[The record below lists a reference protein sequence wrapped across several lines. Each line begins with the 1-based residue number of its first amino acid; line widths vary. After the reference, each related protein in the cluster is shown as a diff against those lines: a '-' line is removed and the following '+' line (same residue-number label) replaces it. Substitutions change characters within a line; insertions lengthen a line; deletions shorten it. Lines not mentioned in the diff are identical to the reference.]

1 MPANSRVYAKM
12 KYNLNDFTRIFT
24 KQLCAIGLI
33 ISPPP
38 LLAFELSS
46 KGGGEFL
53 NFFQEAK
60 YPEQSGT
67 YPSVFIEPELYHAI
81 NDTTELKA
89 KLFYRYDGNSA
100 SRTHADIRELMVYHY
115 ADEWEIHAGIGKV
128 FWGTTESRHLV
139 DVVNQVDFIESLDDE
154 ARLGQA
160 ILQAKF
166 IKEWGTLDLM
176 VLPYFRPMQ
185 FGERDMRSRFN
196 PAIAKQDPRYQ
207 SKHKQNQLDLAARW
221 NQRFGDLDL
230 GLSYF
235 TGTQRTPLLQPITEN
250 GQTRLLPV
258 YVQSQQLGLDAQYI
272 AGDLLLKVEAVHR
285 NSHQLNAQNQFTN
298 HQTNALVAGFEFT
311 LVGIQDTV
319 YDLGIIGEYL
329 YDEWE
334 AITPFQ
340 KDWMT
345 GLRWV
350 FNDTQSTEILI
361 GHIID
366 LDDQSQIWSLEASRR
381 IGDNWKAELT
391 GRWVTNVDEQNYYV
405 KTYQQD
411 DLINL
416 KVSYY
421 F

>member
-1 MPANSRVYAKM
+1 
-12 KYNLNDFTRIFT
+12 
-24 KQLCAIGLI
+24 
-33 ISPPP
+33 
-38 LLAFELSS
+38 
-46 KGGGEFL
+46 
-53 NFFQEAK
+53 
-60 YPEQSGT
+60 
-67 YPSVFIEPELYHAI
+67 
-81 NDTTELKA
+81 
-89 KLFYRYDGNSA
+89 
-100 SRTHADIRELMVYHY
+100 
-115 ADEWEIHAGIGKV
+115 
-128 FWGTTESRHLV
+128 
-139 DVVNQVDFIESLDDE
+139 
-154 ARLGQA
+154 
-160 ILQAKF
+160 
-166 IKEWGTLDLM
+166 
-176 VLPYFRPMQ
+176 
-185 FGERDMRSRFN
+185 
-196 PAIAKQDPRYQ
+196 
-207 SKHKQNQLDLAARW
+207 
-221 NQRFGDLDL
+221 
-230 GLSYF
+230 
-235 TGTQRTPLLQPITEN
+235 
-250 GQTRLLPV
+250 
-258 YVQSQQLGLDAQYI
+258 
-272 AGDLLLKVEAVHR
+272 
-285 NSHQLNAQNQFTN
+285 
-298 HQTNALVAGFEFT
+298 VAGFEYT